1 MNVSPAALAFL
12 LLVPLLTGAAVV
24 RGLGVR
30 AREDRLA
37 FLGWA
42 WVAGTLVLTTALF
55 AWSWFAL
62 PAPRAATIALC
73 AACACAAESAAR
85 RRARRVLPVVA
96 DGDGGP
102 PRRARRI
109 ESVLFGAAL
118 VLALAVTLDR
128 IVTAD
133 ASIVCS
139 GDEVLIWA
147 AKARAFCVS
156 GGMSSG
162 FERLLADHRV
172 VHADYP
178 PHDPLLQWW
187 TWLVAGRM
195 GDVENRLAIQ
205 LFAPALLLVAAAA
218 LRRRVGPALAAAL
231 LLLLALNRGMTHASW
246 PADADGLVACGFLVA
261 VDGWLR
267 FAESGR
273 APCFALAAFGLA
285 TALWAK
291 NEGALLA
298 VEFALALG
306 VAAVVS
312 RRVRERLAGLRGALA
327 WLLLPLAL
335 EAAHRAFNLRFGL
348 VNDLAEGAGGALADR
363 MLGRL
368 DGASLGILGSAFA
381 RSLTV
386 PPTIAEY
393 FKPLVPAWL
402 GPSDQNLLLLAFF
415 ALALLRP
422 RRAFGAELGVVT
434 GTLLAAFA
442 GFALVYLGTV
452 NDLAWHLDTS
462 VGRVLFDLAPAATIA
477 AAALIGDLRHSG
489 KGGAAS
495 SAGAAPSNGAAAP
508 VTAPARR
515 EAEVATS
522 SATSRA

>member
-1 MNVSPAALAFL
+1 VNVSPAALAFL
-12 LLVPLLTGAAVV
+12 LLVPLLTGVAVV

-42 WVAGTLVLTTALF
+42 WVAGTLVLSTALF

-62 PAPRAATIALC
+62 PAPCAATIAFC
-73 AACACAAESAAR
+73 AACACAAEVVAR
-85 RRARRVLPVVA
+85 LRVRRVPVAPEVVA
-96 DGDGGP
+96 AA
-102 PRRARRI
+102 PRRGRRI
-109 ESVLFGAAL
+109 ETALFWAAL
-118 VLALAVTLDR
+118 VLALTVTLDR

-133 ASIVCS
+133 ASIVCT

-147 AKARAFCVS
+147 AKAKALWVS
-156 GGMSSG
+156 GGMSPG

-178 PHDPLLQWW
+178 PHNPLLQWW

-218 LRRRVGPALAAAL
+218 LRRHVGPALAGAL
-231 LLLLALNRGMTHASW
+231 LVLLTLNRGMTHASW

-273 APCFALAAFGLA
+273 APFFALSSFGLA

-298 VEFALALG
+298 VQFGLALG

-312 RRVRERLAGLRGALA
+312 RRVRARLAGLRGALA
-327 WLLLPLAL
+327 WLLLPVAL

-348 VNDLAEGAGGALADR
+348 VNDLAEGAGGSLAGR

-368 DGASLGILGSAFA
+368 DGASLEVLGRAFA

-386 PPTIAEY
+386 PPMIPEY

-402 GPSDQNLLLLAFF
+402 GPSDQNLLLPVFF

-434 GTLLAAFA
+434 GTLFAAVA
-442 GFALVYLGTV
+442 SFALVYLGTV
-452 NDLAWHLDTS
+452 HDLAWHLDTS
-462 VGRVLFDLAPAATIA
+462 VGRVLFDLVPAATVA
-477 AAALIGDLRHSG
+477 SSALLGDLLQSA

-515 EAEVATS
+515 EAAAATS
-522 SATSRA
+522 AAIFRA